1 MAKQVAK
8 KQEAGALVDVNIL
21 LEDSGAGMEN
31 MSSDDMMIPRL
42 SILQQMSPQVNKR
55 DGGYVEG
62 AEPGFVLDNV
72 AGKAIDG
79 EQGITVVPIS
89 YRRAHI
95 EWKVDRGGMVQNH
108 GADSSCLEGC
118 SRGDRGQ
125 YITSEGNEIVPTS
138 EYYVYVIEEDGSFSP
153 AMLSM
158 SKSQLKKA
166 RRWNSMMNRLQVP
179 HPTDDGKKIGPAM
192 FWNAYKLT
200 TVPEENDQGSWFG
213 WNIEMMFDA
222 NSGGI
227 IEQLPNGTGIYL
239 SAREFKDQVSS
250 GEVKVSPES
259 SDEKDAPF

>member
-1 MAKQVAK
+1 MSKQVAK

-21 LEDSGAGMEN
+21 LEDIGAGMEG
-31 MSSDDMMIPRL
+31 MSPDDMMIPRL

-55 DGGYVEG
+55 DGAYVEG

-89 YRRAHI
+89 YRRSHI
-95 EWKVDRGGMVQNH
+95 EWKADRGGMVQNH
-108 GADSSCLEGC
+108 GADSSCLDGC
-118 SRGDRGQ
+118 TRGDRGQ
-125 YITSEGNEIVPTS
+125 YLTSEGNEIAPTA
-138 EYYVYVIEEDGSFSP
+138 EYVVYVVSEDGSFSP
-153 AMLSM
+153 AALSM

-166 RRWNSMMNRLQVP
+166 RLWNSMMHRLQVP
-179 HPTDDGKKIGPAM
+179 HPTDKEKKINPAM

-200 TVPEENDQGSWFG
+200 TVPQENDQGSWFS
-213 WNIEMMFDA
+213 WKIEMMFDA
-222 NSGGI
+222 SSGGI

>member
-21 LEDSGAGMEN
+21 LEDIGAGMEN

-42 SILQQMSPQVNKR
+42 SILQQLSPQTNKR
-55 DGGYVEG
+55 DGAYVEG
-62 AEPGFVLDNV
+62 AEPGFVLDSV

-89 YRRAHI
+89 YRRSHI
-95 EWKVDRGGMVQNH
+95 EWKADRGGMVQNH
-108 GADSSCLEGC
+108 GADSSCLDGC
-118 SRGDRGQ
+118 TRGDRGQ
-125 YITSEGNEIVPTS
+125 YLTSEGNEIAPTA
-138 EYYVYVIEEDGSFSP
+138 EYVVYVVSEDGSFSP
-153 AMLSM
+153 AALSM

-166 RRWNSMMNRLQVP
+166 RLWNSMMHRLQVP
-179 HPTDDGKKIGPAM
+179 HPTDKEKKINPAM

-200 TVPEENDQGSWFG
+200 TVPQENDQGSWFS
-213 WNIEMMFDA
+213 WKIEMMFDA
-222 NSGGI
+222 SSGGI

-250 GEVKVSPES
+250 GEVKVSPET